1 MNLTGILKHWN
12 FVRILQ
18 LVFGIYIG
26 IQAVITLD
34 FLSTV
39 VSIFFLYQAYA
50 NTGCCGVSS
59 CPTPINT
66 NSNTLEQVEYEQV
79 K

>member
-1 MNLTGILKHWN
+1 MNLKGILTQWD
-12 FVRILQ
+12 FMRILR

-34 FLSTV
+34 LLSAV
-39 VSIFFLYQAYA
+39 VAVFFLYQAYA

-66 NSNTLEQVEYEQV
+66 NSNTLENVEYEQV